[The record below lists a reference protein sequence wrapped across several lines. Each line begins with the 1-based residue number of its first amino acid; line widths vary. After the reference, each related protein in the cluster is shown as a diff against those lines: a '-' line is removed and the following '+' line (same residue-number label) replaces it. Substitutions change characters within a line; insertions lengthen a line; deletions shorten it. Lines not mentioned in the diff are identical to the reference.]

1 MLEMAQISL
10 GYDDI
15 SVLQKVNCQF
25 EAGQLTGIIGPNGAG
40 KTSLLRVAAG
50 LLTPSQG
57 SVALAGVEFAD
68 PQARAKALAYLPQ
81 FHQSAWPLACRDV
94 VALGLLPYGDNLLD
108 ADARIDE
115 ALARCGATSFAARPI
130 TALSGG
136 ERARV
141 HVARLLVGAAPLLL
155 LDEPVQSL
163 DAAGAMAVMDVLRD
177 AASGG
182 QAVVSVLHDLT
193 LAAQYCD
200 HIIVMHEG
208 RVAAE
213 GEPHEVLSP
222 QRLEPIFGVR
232 FDAIDAAGQRLLV
245 ARAGKRETG
254 HEPTAN

>member
-1 MLEMAQISL
+1 MLEIKRASHAF
-10 GYDDI
+10 GDKP
-15 SVLQKVNCQF
+15 VLRDVTCRF
-25 EAGQLTGIIGPNGAG
+25 AAGRLTGIIGPNGAG

-50 LLTPSQG
+50 LLA
-57 SVALAGVEFAD
+57 VDAGAVTLEGVDFAD
-68 PQARAKALAYLPQ
+68 PQVRAKALAYLPQ
-81 FHQSAWPLACRDV
+81 FHNSAWPLACRDV
-94 VALGLLPYGDNLLD
+94 VALGLLPYGDNLSD

-115 ALARCGATSFAARPI
+115 ALARCGATSFAARSI
-130 TALSGG
+130 TTLSGG

-141 HVARLLVGAAPLLL
+141 HVARLLVGAAQLLL

-208 RVAAE
+208 RIAAE
-213 GEPHEVLSP
+213 GEPHEVLLP

-232 FDAIDAAGQRLLV
+232 FDAIDAAGRRLLV
-245 ARAGKRETG
+245 ARAAKRETG
-254 HEPTAN
+254 HEPIAD

>member
-15 SVLQKVNCQF
+15 SVLHAVDCRF
-25 EAGQLTGIIGPNGAG
+25 EAGKLTGIIGPNGAG

-50 LLTPSQG
+50 LLKARAGAVT
-57 SVALAGVEFAD
+57 LAGVDFAD
-68 PQARAKALAYLPQ
+68 PPTRAKALAYLPQ

-94 VALGLLPYGDNLLD
+94 VALGLLPYGDKLPD
-108 ADARIDE
+108 ADVRIDD
-115 ALARCGATSFAARPI
+115 ALARCGAASFAARPI
-130 TALSGG
+130 TTLSGG

-141 HVARLLVGAAPLLL
+141 HVARLLVGAAQLLL

-182 QAVVSVLHDLT
+182 QAVVTVLHDLM

-200 HIIVMHEG
+200 HIVVMHEG
-208 RVAAE
+208 RVVAE
-213 GEPHEVLSP
+213 GKPHEVLSP
-222 QRLEPIFGVR
+222 SQLEPIFGVS

-245 ARAGKRETG
+245 ARAGRRETG
-254 HEPTAN
+254 HEPTAD